1 MTAPAL
7 RAAAGGTAAELAAF
21 PTQKHIL
28 VVERGHSGFFYG
40 ITFLSFIKSKL
51 LTLLMCFCIIW
62 WAQIWK
68 MYHFK
73 ELLNVF
79 FVPLFKDIL

>member
-1 MTAPAL
+1 M

-40 ITFLSFIKSKL
+40 ITFLSFIKK
-51 LTLLMCFCIIW
+51 
-62 WAQIWK
+62 QIA
-68 MYHFK
+68 YVTD
-73 ELLNVF
+73 VF
-79 FVPLFKDIL
+79 LHNLVDSNLENISL